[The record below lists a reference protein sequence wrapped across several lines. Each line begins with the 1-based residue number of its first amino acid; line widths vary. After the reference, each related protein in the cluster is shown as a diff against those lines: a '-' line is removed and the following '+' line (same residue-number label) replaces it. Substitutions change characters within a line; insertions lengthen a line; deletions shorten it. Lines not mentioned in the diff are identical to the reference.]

1 MYPLVDRLICL
12 ILILSMSTATSE
24 RAFLAMKVVRTRLPN
39 KIEDRFLVDNLV
51 VHIEREIAKN
61 FTSILILDN
70 FRFFK
75 ECRLCVFG

>member
-51 VHIEREIAKN
+51 VHIEREITEN

-70 FRFFK
+70 FRF
-75 ECRLCVFG
+75 LG